1 MNSQCTLPSARGQAH
16 QALLLLGAPAPAR
29 LVVDVHAALFDGDLD
44 MPSLVA
50 LLRAEER
57 GTDGAAGEDD
67 AYKIC
72 WGLNANLT
80 AARGVVALAAWPV
93 ARRIVTPAVA
103 RADAL
108 AMVVRVVEFVAGRPG
123 MGASAARLLRRLA
136 ADVPGGPEAVN
147 VLDPGALADAARLA
161 FADPAL
167 VAAVEGEQAA
177 RGEAAARAEQ
187 LDMRQQLFGVPAVPQ
202 QRGHA

>member
-1 MNSQCTLPSARGQAH
+1 MNSQCTLPSTRGQAH

-44 MPSLVA
+44 VPSLVA

-57 GTDGAAGEDD
+57 GTGGAAGVDD

-72 WGLNANLT
+72 WGLTANLT
-80 AARGVVALAAWPV
+80 VARGLVALAAWPV

-108 AMVVRVVEFVAGRPG
+108 AMVVRVVEFVAGQAA

-136 ADVPGGPEAVN
+136 ADVPGGRESVN

-167 VAAVEGEQAA
+167 VDAVAGEQAA
-177 RGEAAARAEQ
+177 RGAAAARAGQ
-187 LDMRQQLFGVPAVPQ
+187 LEVRQQLFGVPAVPQ
-202 QRGHA
+202 QRGPA